1 MSERSDPRETIL
13 AAAGQRILH
22 YGYNKTTMTEIAA
35 DCDMSAGNIYRFFPA
50 KIDIAEA
57 MTRSFAAETHQ
68 AYMAI
73 VRDGT
78 LTPTQKLQAFF
89 TYRLERNFRLFE
101 RHPKLVELADIIA
114 RERPDY
120 IVEERALERRHLE
133 KILQEGAE
141 EGAFCFDA
149 GVTILADLVQCAT
162 MKFRY
167 PQLWTTERFEA
178 LDEELKGVIGLLLRG
193 LLVR

>member
-1 MSERSDPRETIL
+1 MTDRSDPRDIIL
-13 AAAGQRILH
+13 DAAAQRILH
-22 YGYNKTTMTEIAA
+22 YGYGKTTMTEIAS

-57 MTRSFAAETHQ
+57 LTRSFAAETHQ
-68 AYMAI
+68 VYMGIA
-73 VRDGT
+73 RDSS
-78 LTPTQKLQAFF
+78 LMPAQKLKEFF
-89 TYRLERNFRLFE
+89 VYRLERHFRLFE
-101 RHPKLVELADIIA
+101 RHPKLLELADIIA

-120 IVEERALERRHLE
+120 VVEERALERRHLE
-133 KILQEGAE
+133 KILQEGRE
-141 EGAFCFDA
+141 SGAFYFEETPA
-149 GVTILADLVQCAT
+149 IAADLVQCAT

-178 LDEELKGVIGLLLRG
+178 LRDELAGLLGLMLSG